1 MATSGTQKANT
12 IGNGER
18 TYVSF
23 LNGKIRDTA
32 DFSSCIEEG
41 RWHATV
47 NIGSWLIYFQIAP
60 PIAPKNG
67 GPMAPPTI
75 KVAQ

>member
-12 IGNGER
+12 IGSGER

-23 LNGKIRDTA
+23 LNGKIPGTA

-41 RWHATV
+41 RWDSAVGTR
-47 NIGSWLIYFQIAP
+47 SWSIYFQIAP
-60 PIAPKNG
+60 PTAHKNG
-67 GPMAPPTI
+67 GLTAPPTI
-75 KVAQ
+75 KVAP